1 MCHRKK
7 IDYDLGQSGSADSG
21 DQKTNRQQKNFQPHS
36 WKFFLSTGDG
46 STARPHSLDLIAQTE
61 AISKCLRI
69 TLENDTGKN
78 ERICKHRNFLNSRSP
93 LQGYV
98 ATEAALETKTQIYS
112 AMVVY
117 GLLTYKDGAVF
128 IPNKELM
135 DKYNELLLTNDSL
148 GYAQRL
154 AKASFIPPL
163 NT

>member
-1 MCHRKK
+1 M
-7 IDYDLGQSGSADSG
+7 
-21 DQKTNRQQKNFQPHS
+21 
-36 WKFFLSTGDG
+36 
-46 STARPHSLDLIAQTE
+46 
-61 AISKCLRI
+61 
-69 TLENDTGKN
+69 
-78 ERICKHRNFLNSRSP
+78 NSRSP

>member
-1 MCHRKK
+1 
-7 IDYDLGQSGSADSG
+7 
-21 DQKTNRQQKNFQPHS
+21 
-36 WKFFLSTGDG
+36 
-46 STARPHSLDLIAQTE
+46 
-61 AISKCLRI
+61 
-69 TLENDTGKN
+69 
-78 ERICKHRNFLNSRSP
+78 
-93 LQGYV
+93 
-98 ATEAALETKTQIYS
+98 
-112 AMVVY
+112 MVVY